1 MNKSLLFIF
10 FVSISFSELL
20 HPENFSEQNSTHI
33 LFKWDQEQEVYDY
46 NIQIS
51 SSINFNNNSIIRDTI
66 VNKPIYNEKELID
79 WDNLYFWRVR
89 TIDLESQGNWIE
101 TRRFHTSE
109 NKVNVDLNI
118 LNQLF
123 RYNFYYFKFI

>member
-66 VNKPIYNEKELID
+66 VNKPIYIEKELID

-89 TIDLESQGNWIE
+89 TIDMESQGNWIE
-101 TRRFHTSE
+101 TRRFYTSE

-118 LNQLF
+118 LNQELINGCL
-123 RYNFYYFKFI
+123 RFKW